1 MIGVAGRLSARVE
14 RRRGLENGDG
24 LLQLGV
30 LPLQLPDLPRRGG
43 RRPVDLAGLDLGLT
57 QPLPHRLRIHPQP
70 ARDRLDRLILQPK
83 SSRCSCTNRTALA
96 RGLLVVLLRHGS
108 HLPNQ
113 EGVHQTRD
121 GSGGLADHSAGRN
134 FRQWASMWQELRGYG
149 FRRRCLGGVTR
160 GYVAGRWVWSNA
172 AAKSRVRG

>member
-57 QPLPHRLRIHPQP
+57 QPLQEHR
-70 ARDRLDRLILQPK
+70 DDF
-83 SSRCSCTNRTALA
+83 
-96 RGLLVVLLRHGS
+96 GS
-108 HLPNQ
+108 
-113 EGVHQTRD
+113 EYE
-121 GSGGLADHSAGRN
+121 AIKAIAGR
-134 FRQWASMWQELRGYG
+134 AE
-149 FRRRCLGGVTR
+149 
-160 GYVAGRWVWSNA
+160 
-172 AAKSRVRG
+172 

>member
-1 MIGVAGRLSARVE
+1 MIGVAGRLSGRVE

-70 ARDRLDRLILQPK
+70 ARDRLDRLILRAEVVTMLLHQP
-83 SSRCSCTNRTALA
+83 
-96 RGLLVVLLRHGS
+96 
-108 HLPNQ
+108 
-113 EGVHQTRD
+113 D
-121 GSGGLADHSAGRN
+121 GSV
-134 FRQWASMWQELRGYG
+134 
-149 FRRRCLGGVTR
+149 RRTV
-160 GYVAGRWVWSNA
+160 
-172 AAKSRVRG
+172 

>member
-57 QPLPHRLRIHPQP
+57 QPLRTVSGFIPSRP
-70 ARDRLDRLILQPK
+70 AIALI
-83 SSRCSCTNRTALA
+83 
-96 RGLLVVLLRHGS
+96 
-108 HLPNQ
+108 
-113 EGVHQTRD
+113 
-121 GSGGLADHSAGRN
+121 
-134 FRQWASMWQELRGYG
+134 ASYSEP
-149 FRRRCLGGVTR
+149 
-160 GYVAGRWVWSNA
+160 
-172 AAKSRVRG
+172 